1 MYHNASVLVEN
12 PFHIQKQINR
22 KVSAWS
28 FHMINFKF
36 LLQRT
41 RKYNHTLWRTL
52 LFIALLRWNQS
63 DYTTNSHSSLI
74 HFLFKCGLGG
84 KEFPRNWA
92 SNTVTRQVSRT
103 YCSYCCMV
111 IKSRTSHA
119 QVTHK
124 SRICHLHR
132 MNLAASAWKELCVRI
147 TTRSGTCCTNNMPLF
162 KRLDN
167 TRLYPAWKLRGRKQ
181 ASITWSVSEENQHSN
196 SCWDYLVGHEYAF
209 RFSARGQL
217 VLCGSAR
224 LHFDGW
230 PADQYIAFVQVPAE
244 HGSLYSPW
252 LTLIKREEVLFS
264 RGVP

>member
-1 MYHNASVLVEN
+1 MLTSSRSALVRFSLHGPGCSKPDQTNPGLANFYFSIPDDLIRKQTRTYRSALMYHNASVLVEN

-74 HFLFKCGLGG
+74 HFLFKWLGG

-111 IKSRTSHA
+111 I
-119 QVTHK
+119 K

-196 SCWDYLVGHEYAF
+196 SC
-209 RFSARGQL
+209 
-217 VLCGSAR
+217 
-224 LHFDGW
+224 
-230 PADQYIAFVQVPAE
+230 
-244 HGSLYSPW
+244 
-252 LTLIKREEVLFS
+252 
-264 RGVP
+264 